1 MDLDETGNVTKRVP
15 YDHVTL
21 EAIKGVL
28 PEFTGAIMQ
37 VPPIFS
43 AIRKGGKKLYEQ
55 AREGKTA
62 QDVELD
68 ARQVEIYQLELDSSD
83 EWQLPSFQLAIEC
96 GGGTYI
102 RSLIRD
108 IAYKLDTV
116 ATMTALERT
125 QQGQFT
131 TKDALE
137 KNDWNPDSIYKA
149 IDTVNEAREH
159 AE

>member
-1 MDLDETGNVTKRVP
+1 MDEKGEVTKSAP
-15 YDHVTL
+15 CDHVTV
-21 EAIKGVL
+21 EAVKDIL
-28 PEFTGAIMQ
+28 PQFTGTIMQ

-62 QDVELD
+62 EDLK
-68 ARQVEIYQLELDSSD
+68 LDSREVNIYRLEVESD
-83 EWQLPSFQLAIEC
+83 ETQLPSFILDIEC
-96 GGGTYI
+96 GGGTYV

-108 IAYKLDTV
+108 IGYKLDTV

-131 TKDALE
+131 TEDALE
-137 KNDWNPDSIYKA
+137 KKDWNPDRIYEA
-149 IDTVNEAREH
+149 IDKVNEARQR
-159 AE
+159 AD